1 MSDNTVLR
9 RNKWDAI
16 DFPVLI
22 ATAEAFDDGVAPILQ
37 DGQITVDGLSEADV
51 TGALIRL
58 IERGGYIDGEVSRTL
73 GGGSFVVMRGLSE
86 RGLRA
91 TGVWPTDDR
100 AVESVVA
107 ALESAAERET
117 DPAKKSKIVSAARAV
132 GQVVGTAAGET
143 LGAFVRQQL
152 GIPS

>member
-1 MSDNTVLR
+1 MSEDTVLR

-22 ATAEAFDDGVAPILQ
+22 ATAEAFDDGVAPVLQ
-37 DGQITVDGLSEADV
+37 DGQVKVDGLTEDDV

-58 IERGGYIDGEVSRTL
+58 IEHGGYIDGEVTRTM
-73 GGGSFVVMRGLSE
+73 GGGSFVIMRGLSE

-91 TGVWPTDDR
+91 TGVWPADDR
-100 AVESVVA
+100 AVQSVVA
-107 ALESAAERET
+107 ALESAAEKET
-117 DPAKKSKIVSAARAV
+117 DPTKKGKILAAARAV

-143 LGAFVRQQL
+143 LGAFMRQQL